1 MKISYT
7 EYNKSFKELAA
18 EVKRI
23 DESGSIRVFEDFDR
37 SEETVKL
44 TMNFSGKSYVS
55 AEEAITYAG
64 KILAVAGL
72 VRNFRYNGYEI
83 V

>member
-37 SEETVKL
+37 SEETVKF

-55 AEEAITYAG
+55 AEEAMTYLSGLPLIIT
-64 KILAVAGL
+64 V
-72 VRNFRYNGYEI
+72 N
-83 V
+83 

>member
-7 EYNKSFKELAA
+7 EYNKFFNELTA

-37 SEETVKL
+37 S
-44 TMNFSGKSYVS
+44 
-55 AEEAITYAG
+55 
-64 KILAVAGL
+64 
-72 VRNFRYNGYEI
+72 
-83 V
+83 

>member
-7 EYNKSFKELAA
+7 EYNKSFKKLAA

-37 SEETVKL
+37 SEETVKI

-55 AEEAITYAG
+55 AEKAMTYAG